1 MRAFKGICLGLL
13 LNFPYGLISGFF
25 ILSFLGLASSSFLPG
40 VPRMMDSSFGPM
52 VSMVIT
58 WLVGILVFPAA
69 GAIWFTQELR
79 NRTRHDLSLPLFV
92 ATALMKNNKKF

>member
-58 WLVGILVFPAA
+58 WLVGIFVFPAA
-69 GAIWFTQELR
+69 GAIWFTQDKKP
-79 NRTRHDLSLPLFV
+79 NKTRFV
-92 ATALMKNNKKF
+92 LTAVCSYGTDE